1 MQRSNAGILAMIDRI
16 LRVLSA
22 DDTTLLPG
30 SIGVACGVVRWSE
43 SFSSL
48 VAPCRVPRNG
58 VMEASATA
66 ARDNKPE
73 MAHSNRPRGPW
84 RRGENGLVNG
94 RRPSDL
100 GQVLR
105 AAHDTGH
112 EALL

>member
-1 MQRSNAGILAMIDRI
+1 MDDKCNARMPVGSLEYQYFR
-16 LRVLSA
+16 
-22 DDTTLLPG
+22 DDATSTIHSTLLPG

-66 ARDNKPE
+66 TRDNKPE
-73 MAHSNRPRGPW
+73 MAPSNRP
-84 RRGENGLVNG
+84 RGENGLVN
-94 RRPSDL
+94 DI
-100 GQVLR
+100 
-105 AAHDTGH
+105 GH